1 MITHFVSNAII
12 VEVSSR
18 ERNILRTCLCIKLGT
33 WWAWVN
39 KHYKSTPSMKTHSS
53 ILLCRDSGRFQETW
67 SVHQVALVVTSS
79 AKCMNVATIRD
90 LPQSRMWVCPSG
102 VQLESQC
109 HYSWDAAAD
118 RYLNVIFDAM
128 ADKCA
133 TTAPGMPFGF
143 STLLESLT
151 WSV

>member
-39 KHYKSTPSMKTHSS
+39 KHYKSTHSMKTHSS

-109 HYSWDAAAD
+109 HFSAVLELLPPRIIMGVVGWSF
-118 RYLNVIFDAM
+118 RISCCIVSHSLPWPL
-128 ADKCA
+128 
-133 TTAPGMPFGF
+133 TGMCLD
-143 STLLESLT
+143 T
-151 WSV
+151 